1 MLFHCVKQCGALR
14 AVWSIESS
22 VVDCLGN
29 EEAVVHEQSFFC
41 ACGNL
46 ARAAGEFYA
55 EISIRTCVAVEDL
68 LFYLYRPRI
77 FLFFAQPIQKEE
89 IKEDFFP
96 LLLFENLFRCPISQ
110 KARRKKEGKESDLL
124 WPRNFRHVKCHLW
137 HSGDWEVTKDW
148 KCLEYS
154 NFQHCFRSIIN
165 QLVIKGGTVDKFYMT
180 MS

>member
-1 MLFHCVKQCGALR
+1 MEQCEALR

-41 ACGNL
+41 ACGNS

-77 FLFFAQPIQKEE
+77 LLILCPAHPERGNQGR
-89 IKEDFFP
+89 FFP
-96 LLLFENLFRCPISQ
+96 V
-110 KARRKKEGKESDLL
+110 A
-124 WPRNFRHVKCHLW
+124 
-137 HSGDWEVTKDW
+137 
-148 KCLEYS
+148 
-154 NFQHCFRSIIN
+154 II
-165 QLVIKGGTVDKFYMT
+165 
-180 MS
+180 